1 MELMLRDSLEN
12 AKAKTLR
19 KKGLIPGVLYAKNM
33 NPVLIAV
40 DKKEFKKVYSDK
52 KESGVFDINLG
63 NEKHTV
69 YIQEV
74 QRDVVDNKE
83 FTHFDL
89 HKVTENDL
97 IHTHVPIVLVN
108 RKAVEGQGLVVS
120 QQLLDVEVKYPVYTK
135 TKEIDVDISNLSH
148 GDYLRVAD
156 LDIPQGVSVL
166 EDRNAII
173 ASVNYPK
180 ISEPVEE
187 VNTQGFQ

>member
-1 MELMLRDSLEN
+1 MEIMLRDSLGNE
-12 AKAKTLR
+12 KAKSLR
-19 KKGLIPGVLYAKNM
+19 KKGLIPGILYAKNM
-33 NPVLIAV
+33 NPILVAV
-40 DKKEFKKVYSDK
+40 DKKEFKKIYSDK
-52 KESGVFDINLG
+52 KESGVFDVNLE

-74 QRDVVDNKE
+74 QRDVVNNKE

-97 IHTHVPIVLVN
+97 IHTHVPIVLIN
-108 RKAVEGQGLVVS
+108 KKEVEGQGLVVS
-120 QQLLDVEVKYPVYTK
+120 QQLLDVEVKYPVYTQ
-135 TKEIDVDISNLSH
+135 TKEIGADISGFGH

-156 LDIPQGVSVL
+156 LNIPQGVSIL
-166 EDRNAII
+166 ADTNAVI

-187 VNTQGFQ
+187 INTQGFQ